1 MGSAALA
8 SKGLRQSPPQTSAP
22 ASLLPVIRG
31 PSPTQHSSSRVSPPI
46 LATEL
51 GTRPPLAALLRPHAL
66 LGTGRGRASA
76 GKLAAC
82 ILGLLKTRAF
92 ARCVSS
98 STEKINVSEMLGFLT
113 PVLKPLHRRVLFL
126 NFKKGGPLGSGVEC
140 YTEGPSRWLCQPPT
154 GAKGTECHVP
164 SASCRE
170 SV

>member
-66 LGTGRGRASA
+66 RGTGQGRASA

-82 ILGLLKTRAF
+82 ILGLPKTRAF

-98 STEKINVSEMLGFLT
+98 STERINVSEMPGFLT
-113 PVLKPLHRRVLFL
+113 PVLKPLRRRVLFL
-126 NFKKGGPLGSGVEC
+126 NFKKGGRLGSGVGC
-140 YTEGPSRWLCQPPT
+140 DSEGQSHWLCQPHT
-154 GAKGTECHVP
+154 EAKGTEHRGL
-164 SASCRE
+164 SASCR
-170 SV
+170 